1 MAFTNLS
8 NGGYGDVHVKS
19 CLEPTRPRYFYPAYR
34 NEETRVLSFSDPS
47 ANGLM
52 KMARALAEAGFFYEG
67 YNSKTACFAC
77 GVSHD
82 NWSERDSP
90 LKEHLKKNP
99 KCIHALQSEQKANV
113 QARSDSAYLRDPEIV
128 SSARHSDYTETLLRE
143 ASFQMATGNLKQR
156 APNLAKSG
164 FFCKGS
170 GNTVTCFCCGLEMT
184 LEFHE
189 DVTEKHLQL
198 SPNCELLRYEMQKM
212 NDDAHRIRQQL
223 LCKVCY
229 ANRVM
234 ITFRPCCHLATC
246 EECADKLEL
255 CPICRTVIMEKIKT
269 FL

>member
-1 MAFTNLS
+1 M
-8 NGGYGDVHVKS
+8 HVKLYIFEVRICNLFDPIVNHRLIS
-19 CLEPTRPRYFYPAYR
+19 TFICVMETYIYNFYRYSFAFVIDNTCFY
-34 NEETRVLSFSDPS
+34 S
-47 ANGLM
+47 
-52 KMARALAEAGFFYEG
+52 
-67 YNSKTACFAC
+67 
-77 GVSHD
+77 
-82 NWSERDSP
+82 
-90 LKEHLKKNP
+90 
-99 KCIHALQSEQKANV
+99 
-113 QARSDSAYLRDPEIV
+113 
-128 SSARHSDYTETLLRE
+128 
-143 ASFQMATGNLKQR
+143 
-156 APNLAKSG
+156 
-164 FFCKGS
+164 GS

-198 SPNCELLRYEMQKM
+198 SPNCRLLRYEMQKM

-223 LCKVCY
+223 LCKVCL

>member
-1 MAFTNLS
+1 MIDNTS
-8 NGGYGDVHVKS
+8 
-19 CLEPTRPRYFYPAYR
+19 FYP
-34 NEETRVLSFSDPS
+34 
-47 ANGLM
+47 
-52 KMARALAEAGFFYEG
+52 
-67 YNSKTACFAC
+67 
-77 GVSHD
+77 
-82 NWSERDSP
+82 
-90 LKEHLKKNP
+90 
-99 KCIHALQSEQKANV
+99 
-113 QARSDSAYLRDPEIV
+113 
-128 SSARHSDYTETLLRE
+128 
-143 ASFQMATGNLKQR
+143 
-156 APNLAKSG
+156 
-164 FFCKGS
+164 GS

-269 FL
+269 FLWAKQLQWKLLTFIELSKSIDNVAKRFFKAFITLIID